1 MDDLQDLKT
10 QLERICHISKWSPS
24 TNQLLSIREDLRKTI
39 SSRGRLT
46 AGDVEGIV
54 ARRVPD
60 AIYAMLDGVDNSDLK
75 ALLLIALQATASK

>member
-1 MDDLQDLKT
+1 MDDLQNLKT
-10 QLERICHISKWSPS
+10 QLKRICHISKWSPS
-24 TNQLLSIREDLRKTI
+24 VGQLLSIREDLKKTI

-46 AGDVEGIV
+46 AGDVENIV

-60 AIYAMLDGVDNSDLK
+60 AIYVMLDGVDNSDLK